1 MFKDFKLTFSKE
13 VTSFVQKEYKQAS
26 NILEYGSGGSTILG
40 ASNDKNVITTES
52 SAPWLIELMH
62 N

>member
-13 VTSFVQKEYKQAS
+13 VTSFVQSEYKQAV

-40 ASNDKNVITTES
+40 PSNRKNVIQPNQVPLGLLS
-52 SAPWLIELMH
+52 
-62 N
+62 